1 MKDYFTSRVHLS
13 LLKDRIHKAEET
25 EASKELYR
33 FLWNLFRKNDYNP
46 LRVMVVGAGG
56 SYPAALS
63 AAHSIRYELRT
74 PYVEAVYPQTALRIL
89 GQFDRI
95 VNCNYHPKYDVIIAI
110 SYSGKTPDIKAVY
123 ESCRK
128 HDLIPFV
135 LLTGEDKEKLK
146 DIYLQ
151 NIFLKIISYYNPEDT
166 SGKENSMI
174 SMFST
179 LAPVVLF
186 DDYVISSDPKE
197 RKFKIYK
204 ELLDNGEEFVS
215 KLPIGE
221 IAKSLKKHPVIHVLY
236 EWKTYPTAKDIESKF
251 MESGIASV
259 VLHEKKNF
267 SHGCYTMLYKQDFG
281 LIINLVDY
289 AVGINVFGG
298 NDEVVQFFNTDY
310 DRILAEFL
318 MERCVINSSNYIEM
332 GNGMFDPAEWN
343 VEELSKLP
351 YLITV
356 IGEALEIDIAK
367 PFDEFPKETKAL
379 YKYEGEF

>member
-1 MKDYFTSRVHLS
+1 MKDSFTSRFHLS

-25 EASKELYR
+25 EASRELYR
-33 FLWNLFRKNDYNP
+33 FLGNLFQENDYKP
-46 LRVMVVGAGG
+46 LRVMIVGAGG
-56 SYPAALS
+56 SYSAALS
-63 AAHSIRYELRT
+63 VAHSIRHELRT

-95 VNCNYHPKYDVIIAI
+95 ALCEYRPEYDVIVAI

-123 ESCRK
+123 EKSK
-128 HDLIPFV
+128 EFEGLPFV
-135 LLTGEDKEKLK
+135 LVTGADKEELK
-146 DIYLQ
+146 EIYPERL
-151 NIFLKIISYYNPEDT
+151 NLKIVSYYNPEDT
-166 SGKENSMI
+166 SGKERSMI

-186 DDYVISSDPKE
+186 DDNVVSSDPKE
-197 RKFKIYK
+197 RNFKIYK
-204 ELLDNGEEFVS
+204 ELLEKGEEFVS
-215 KLPIGE
+215 ELPISE
-221 IAKSLKKHPVIHVLY
+221 IANSLKKHPVIHVLY

-289 AVGINVFGG
+289 AVGIRVFGG
-298 NDEVVQFFNTDY
+298 NGEAVQFYNTDY

-318 MERCVINSSNYIEM
+318 KERCKINASNYIEM

-351 YLITV
+351 YLITM
-356 IGEALEIDIAK
+356 IGEALGIDIAK
-367 PFDEFPKETKAL
+367 PFDEFPKETKVL